1 MCGGGGGLGER
12 AGKGD
17 EEGRKAKSRCI
28 GDWVTTVGVELR
40 LSPSSFVLW
49 GLSERRRCA
58 GQTVVASGAKEA
70 EVSVYQGTLLVGCRL
85 LPGILTSRHLHPA
98 LWVSPDRGPSTE
110 MRWEAGTVWRRSVD
124 TVGRPRGSVVAV
136 AGALVGET
144 AWELRPEYPGLAW
157 REPGQ

>member
-136 AGALVGET
+136 AGTLV
-144 AWELRPEYPGLAW
+144 
-157 REPGQ
+157 